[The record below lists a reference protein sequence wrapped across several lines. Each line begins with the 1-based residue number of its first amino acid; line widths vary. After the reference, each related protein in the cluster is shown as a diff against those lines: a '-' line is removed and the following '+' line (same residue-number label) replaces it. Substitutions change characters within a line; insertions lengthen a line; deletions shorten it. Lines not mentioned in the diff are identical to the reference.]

1 MSSSSSH
8 QVIIICLVILD
19 ALLVLAEL
27 LLDLKIIE
35 PDKKNY
41 VVKVCTRHKHTWYG
55 YIGGTAGIYQPPRSR
70 MYTAQV
76 HNSQGIYRVLLMGS
90 LFAGGEGVD

>member
-8 QVIIICLVILD
+8 QVVIICLVILD

-35 PDKKNY
+35 PDKKDY
-41 VVKVCTRHKHTWYG
+41 AVKVCTWHKHTWCG
-55 YIGGTAGIYQPPRSR
+55 YIGATAGIHQPPRSR

-76 HNSQGIYRVLLMGS
+76 YSSQGIYRVLLMGS
-90 LFAGGEGVD
+90 LSAGGEGVD